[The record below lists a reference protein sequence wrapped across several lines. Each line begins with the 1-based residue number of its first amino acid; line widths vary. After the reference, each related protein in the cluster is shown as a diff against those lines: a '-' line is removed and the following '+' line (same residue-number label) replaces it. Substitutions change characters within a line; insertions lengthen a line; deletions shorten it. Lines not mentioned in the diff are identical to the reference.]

1 MWSWYDI
8 YDLKEMDAKG
18 INQKEIEVDLESIGK
33 QNILIIKANFYT
45 VIFKGVAL
53 TPKLN
58 GRNGF
63 EKDGVSA
70 YIDEDNH
77 LWVGVNEN

>member
-1 MWSWYDI
+1 MWAWYDI
-8 YDLKEMDAKG
+8 YDLKKMKV
-18 INQKEIEVDLESIGK
+18 NQKELEVDLESIGK
-33 QNILIIKANFYT
+33 QNILITKANFYT